1 MAYRLPHAVVTR
13 PQLEQLKR
21 ELEGLTAAQLT
32 KPGRWSA
39 SLSQFIAMNRITT
52 LTPVIQ
58 KKLISALDAT
68 LKTSPQ
74 ISISLGDLPDAE
86 QQTELV
92 TWLRSRIHP
101 QLLLHL
107 NQDSDVMAGCIIRTD
122 HEVYDMSLKSALFS
136 NTAKLAEKLS

>member
-21 ELEGLTAAQLT
+21 ELESLTASQLT
-32 KPGRWSA
+32 KPTKWSA
-39 SLSQFIAMNRITT
+39 SLSQFIAMNRIST
-52 LTPVIQ
+52 LTPAIQ
-58 KKLISALDAT
+58 KKLLSALTAT

-74 ISISLGDLPDAE
+74 LSISLADLPDAE

-101 QLLLHL
+101 QLLLHF
-107 NQDSDVMAGCIIRTD
+107 NQDSDVMAGCIIRSE
-122 HEVYDMSLKSALFS
+122 HSVYDLSLRNVLFS
-136 NTAKLAEKLS
+136 NTAKLAEKL